1 MANKQ
6 SSLEID
12 RRDFLKFI
20 YGTASAGAISGALP
34 FWPEDAMDRP
44 IAEPIKLVVDRYKY
58 LVDPHFDYSSNLP
71 TYREFLSLE
80 GLSREALRVALEK
93 EHWRFEWFLEDPF
106 NWSVDE
112 IEEWLDSDI
121 RFDDLSPSA
130 AADYTEYAD
139 GVRLYGSLPREE
151 AMELSL
157 YLVEGDCPG
166 NDFCGVYFDGDLVE
180 LNAGLASH
188 GINVIV
194 A

>member
-1 MANKQ
+1 MAGEMLPN
-6 SSLEID
+6 LA
-12 RRDFLKFI
+12 R
-20 YGTASAGAISGALP
+20 GVPAI
-34 FWPEDAMDRP
+34 
-44 IAEPIKLVVDRYKY
+44 KY
-58 LVDPHFDYSSNLP
+58 RGIIL
-71 TYREFLSLE
+71 
-80 GLSREALRVALEK
+80 
-93 EHWRFEWFLEDPF
+93 
-106 NWSVDE
+106 
-112 IEEWLDSDI
+112 
-121 RFDDLSPSA
+121 A

-180 LNAGLASH
+180 LNAGLACY